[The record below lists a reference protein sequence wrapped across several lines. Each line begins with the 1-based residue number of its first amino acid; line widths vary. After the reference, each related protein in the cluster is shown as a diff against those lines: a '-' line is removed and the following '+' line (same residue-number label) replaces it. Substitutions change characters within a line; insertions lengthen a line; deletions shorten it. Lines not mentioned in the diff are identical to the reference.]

1 MNAALPEVVSQAEWA
16 VAREKLL
23 VREKAVLREL
33 DKVNAERRRLPMV
46 RWDTSYVFRSVDG
59 EASLLDLFDGR
70 RQLITYHYMMF
81 PGDPHRCSGCA
92 FLVDNMPVHQQALNN
107 RDVRLVVTAPA
118 PLAESEPF
126 RERMG
131 WTVPWYS
138 TYGSTF
144 TADCGAGQG
153 FGVSVF
159 LRDGDDVYRTYYTTG
174 RGGDL
179 LVGTL
184 RYLDLTP
191 FGRQEAWEEPGRGTD
206 APGSWW
212 RLHDEY

>member
-1 MNAALPEVVSQAEWA
+1 MSALPEVVSADEWA
-16 VAREKLL
+16 AARESLL

-46 RWDTSYVFRSVDG
+46 RWDTSYVFRSPEG
-59 EASLLDLFDGR
+59 EATLLDLFDGR

-81 PGDPHRCSGCA
+81 PGDPHRCPGCA
-92 FLVDNMPVHQQALNN
+92 FLVDNMPHPAALHA
-107 RDVRLVVTAPA
+107 RDTTLVVTAPA
-118 PLAESEPF
+118 PLEESEPF

-131 WTVPWYS
+131 WQLPWYS
-138 TYGSTF
+138 TQGSTF

-159 LRDGDDVYRTYYTTG
+159 LRDGDAVYRTYYTTD

-179 LVGTL
+179 LVGAL

-191 FGRQEAWEEPGRGTD
+191 FGRQEAWEESGHGKD
-206 APGSWW
+206 DPGSWW